1 MKHHVVVLA
10 VVAGF
15 TAVAQADTYRWVDD
29 KGIIHFTDNPDR
41 IPAKYLKRVLEIPS
55 PEAPAPTHEGK
66 APEPVPQRQPQTAT
80 QGSSSELPGGLSEQA
95 WRSRF
100 SALRAELKTL
110 KEELPVKME
119 ALDQFRRKRTIYQ
132 RPQDRTAY
140 NQQMDKIERD
150 EARISELEAQL
161 TALDIE
167 ASRAG
172 VPLGWRQ

>member
-1 MKHHVVVLA
+1 MKHHVAVLA

-29 KGIIHFTDNPDR
+29 KGVIHFTDNPDR
-41 IPAKYLKRVLEIPS
+41 IPSKYLKRVQEVS
-55 PEAPAPTHEGK
+55 SQESPAPI
-66 APEPVPQRQPQTAT
+66 PQRQSQTAT
-80 QGSSSELPGGLSEQA
+80 RDSSPDLPGGLSEQA

-100 SALRAELKTL
+100 SALRAELKAL
-110 KEELPVKME
+110 KDELPVKRE
-119 ALDQFRRKRTIYQ
+119 ALDQFRRKRIIYQ
-132 RPQDRTAY
+132 RPQDRSAY
-140 NQQMDKIERD
+140 NQQMEKIERD

-161 TALDIE
+161 AALDIE